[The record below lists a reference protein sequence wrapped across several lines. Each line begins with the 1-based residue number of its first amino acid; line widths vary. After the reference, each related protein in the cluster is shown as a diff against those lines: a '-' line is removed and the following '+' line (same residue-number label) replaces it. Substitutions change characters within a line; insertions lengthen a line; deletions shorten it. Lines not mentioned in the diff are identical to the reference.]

1 MDINGL
7 FDDDLFED
15 EIDEDSPDTDS
26 MQSGVSDIANKY
38 GLGGFESM
46 SEKDMEDF
54 KNSNE
59 YKNYSA
65 EIDNENIK
73 ANMQG
78 KTVQEILG
86 LTNLKESVRQSF
98 NAFEHSDVD
107 LMFYEDVV
115 DTSPVMQNTIEMG
128 KQILPTFEYMYQ
140 DIFLSLYKYKAKLLP
155 ESQIHMSTR
164 INRKFAEC
172 YLNTPEYI
180 KLRQTC
186 RMDQFNA
193 ALGTEIIGNK
203 LIKIV
208 EEVMNNIKEQQEAI
222 KKMQDL
228 MKKEEEMDELLDE
241 NEEMDELLQSLIAN
255 GQGGSS
261 QAMELQQQMND
272 NLASKQ
278 MIQQLANQIAEEM
291 DDLIEEDDIANEITT
306 KAGKAFDEASMQ
318 VAETSEMVEAWG
330 LGEGERC
337 RVSYQNKKDAIEK
350 IRKSPKLKELTDLIG
365 RFKES
370 AITEQKKKTKHG
382 AVEISSVTVGK
393 KIEDT
398 LPSERLML
406 SNETTKSDFYNRYS
420 EGRLLTY
427 SKESNKSK
435 NKGPIILCCD
445 ESGSM
450 DGDRETWSKAFTMGV
465 LEIAQIQ
472 KRDFAFI
479 AYDSHAND
487 PIILKKG
494 EVSPNK
500 VITICEEFLDGG
512 TNFEAPLRKALDL
525 IKDSTFKNAD
535 IIFVTD
541 GDCSVSDKFKQEFKR
556 IKEDKEFACKG
567 ILVDMGSW
575 RSSDSTLRE
584 FCDDVVRISN
594 VADLKNGESEVN
606 KQLFGSI

>member
-1 MDINGL
+1 MNEDDL

-15 EIDEDSPDTDS
+15 EVDEDSPDTDS
-26 MQSGVSDIANKY
+26 MQGVSGIANKY

-115 DTSPVMQNTIEMG
+115 DTSPVMQNTIKVG
-128 KQILPTFEYMYQ
+128 KEILPTFEYMYQ

-193 ALGTEIIGNK
+193 AFGTEIIGNK

-208 EEVMNNIKEQQEAI
+208 EEVMNKIKEQQETI
-222 KKMQDL
+222 QKMQEL

-241 NEEMDELLQSLIAN
+241 NEEMDELLQGLIAN
-255 GQGGSS
+255 GQDGSA
-261 QAMELQQQMND
+261 QANELQQQMD
-272 NLASKQ
+272 ENLANKQ

-291 DDLIEEDDIANEITT
+291 DDLIEEDDIANEISTR
-306 KAGKAFDEASMQ
+306 AGKAFDEASMQ
-318 VAETSEMVEAWG
+318 VAEASEMVEVWG

-370 AITEQKKKTKHG
+370 AITEQKKKSKHG

-393 KIEDT
+393 NIEDT
-398 LPSERLML
+398 LPSERMML

-420 EGRLLTY
+420 EGRLMTY

-445 ESGSM
+445 ESASM
-450 DGDRETWSKAFTMGV
+450 NGDRETWSKAFTMGV

-479 AYDSHAND
+479 AYDSDADD

-512 TNFEAPLRKALDL
+512 GPKCLCRHKIPRTAEM
-525 IKDSTFKNAD
+525 
-535 IIFVTD
+535 
-541 GDCSVSDKFKQEFKR
+541 C
-556 IKEDKEFACKG
+556 
-567 ILVDMGSW
+567 
-575 RSSDSTLRE
+575 
-584 FCDDVVRISN
+584 
-594 VADLKNGESEVN
+594 
-606 KQLFGSI
+606 

>member
-1 MDINGL
+1 MNDDEL

-15 EIDEDSPDTDS
+15 EDDSPNVDS
-26 MQSGVSDIANKY
+26 TKPSGVSQIAGKY

-46 SEKDMEDF
+46 SEKDVEDF
-54 KNSNE
+54 KQSDD

-65 EIDNENIK
+65 EIDNDNIK
-73 ANMQG
+73 ADMHG

-86 LTNLKESVRQSF
+86 LTNLKESVKQSF
-98 NAFEHSDVD
+98 NAFEHYDVD
-107 LMFYEDVV
+107 LEFYQDIV
-115 DTSPVMQNTIEMG
+115 DTSPVMQNTIEEG
-128 KQILPTFEYMYQ
+128 CKIYPAFEYMYQ
-140 DIFLSLYKYKAKLLP
+140 DIFLSLYKYKARLLP
-155 ESQIHMSTR
+155 ESDIHMSTR
-164 INRKFAEC
+164 LNRKFAEC

-193 ALGTEIIGNK
+193 ALGTEIIGSK
-203 LIKIV
+203 LLKIV
-208 EEVMNNIKEQQEAI
+208 EEVMNKLKEQEESM
-222 KKMQDL
+222 KKMQEL
-228 MKKEEEMDELLDE
+228 MKKEQEMDELLEE
-241 NEEMDELLQSLIAN
+241 NEEMDELLQSLIQT
-255 GQGGSS
+255 GQGNSA
-261 QAMELQQQMND
+261 QAQQLQQQIDQNI
-272 NLASKQ
+272 ASKQ
-278 MIQQLANQIAEEM
+278 AIQQLANQIAEEM
-291 DDLIEEDDIANEITT
+291 DDLIEEDDLANEITT
-306 KAGKAFDEASMQ
+306 RAGKAFDEASMQ
-318 VAETSEMVEAWG
+318 VAETSELVDAWG
-330 LGEGERC
+330 LGEGEKS
-337 RVSYQNKKDAIEK
+337 RVSYQNKKDAIER
-350 IRKSPKLKELTDLIG
+350 IRKSPKLKHLTDLIG

-382 AVEISSVTVGK
+382 AVEISSVTLGN
-393 KIEDT
+393 KIEDI
-398 LPSERLML
+398 LPSEKMML
-406 SNETTKSDFYNRYS
+406 SNEATKKDFYNKYTENRNMV
-420 EGRLLTY
+420 Y

-472 KRDFAFI
+472 KRDFVFI
-479 AYDSHAND
+479 AYDSHANE
-487 PIILKKG
+487 PIVIKKG
-494 EVSPNK
+494 EVSPEK

-541 GDCSVSDKFKQEFKR
+541 GDCGVSDSFKQKFKQV
-556 IKEDKEFACKG
+556 KEEKEFACKG

-594 VADLKNGESEVN
+594 IADLTNGDSEVN

>member
-1 MDINGL
+1 MNDDEL

-15 EIDEDSPDTDS
+15 EDDSPDVDS
-26 MQSGVSDIANKY
+26 TKPSGVSQIAGKY

-46 SEKDMEDF
+46 SEKDVEDF
-54 KNSNE
+54 KQSDD

-65 EIDNENIK
+65 EIDNDNIK
-73 ANMQG
+73 ADMHG

-86 LTNLKESVRQSF
+86 LTNLKESVKQSF
-98 NAFEHSDVD
+98 NAFEHYDVD
-107 LMFYEDVV
+107 LEFYQDIV
-115 DTSPVMQNTIEMG
+115 DTSPVMQNTIEEG
-128 KQILPTFEYMYQ
+128 CKIYPAFEYMYQ
-140 DIFLSLYKYKAKLLP
+140 DIFLSLYKYKARLLP
-155 ESQIHMSTR
+155 ESDIHMSTR
-164 INRKFAEC
+164 LNRKFAEC

-193 ALGTEIIGNK
+193 ALGTEIIGSK
-203 LIKIV
+203 LLKIV
-208 EEVMNNIKEQQEAI
+208 EEVMNKLKEQEESM
-222 KKMQDL
+222 KKMQEL
-228 MKKEEEMDELLDE
+228 MKKEQEMDELLEE
-241 NEEMDELLQSLIAN
+241 NEEMDELLQSLIQT
-255 GQGGSS
+255 GQGNSA
-261 QAMELQQQMND
+261 QAQQLQQQIDQNI
-272 NLASKQ
+272 ASKQ
-278 MIQQLANQIAEEM
+278 AIQQLANQIAEEM
-291 DDLIEEDDIANEITT
+291 DDLIEEDDLANEITT
-306 KAGKAFDEASMQ
+306 RAGKAFDEASMQ
-318 VAETSEMVEAWG
+318 VAETSELVDAWG
-330 LGEGERC
+330 LGEGEKS
-337 RVSYQNKKDAIEK
+337 RVSYQNKKDAIER
-350 IRKSPKLKELTDLIG
+350 IRKSPKLKHLTDLIG

-382 AVEISSVTVGK
+382 AVEISSVTLGN
-393 KIEDT
+393 KIEDI
-398 LPSERLML
+398 LPSEKMML
-406 SNETTKSDFYNRYS
+406 SNEATKKDFYNKYTENRNMV
-420 EGRLLTY
+420 Y

-479 AYDSHAND
+479 AYDSHANE
-487 PIILKKG
+487 PIVIKKG
-494 EVSPNK
+494 EVSPEK

-541 GDCSVSDKFKQEFKR
+541 GDCGVSDSFKQKFKQV
-556 IKEDKEFACKG
+556 KEEKEFACKG

-594 VADLKNGESEVN
+594 IADLTNGDSEVN

>member
-208 EEVMNNIKEQQEAI
+208 EEVMNKIKEQQETI
-222 KKMQDL
+222 QKMQEL

-272 NLASKQ
+272 NLANKQ

-318 VAETSEMVEAWG
+318 VAETSEMVKAWG

-450 DGDRETWSKAFTMGV
+450 CGDRETWSKAFTMGV

-479 AYDSHAND
+479 AYDNHANK
-487 PIILKKG
+487 PIVIKKG

-512 TNFEAPLRKALDL
+512 GPKSLCRHKIPRTAEM
-525 IKDSTFKNAD
+525 
-535 IIFVTD
+535 
-541 GDCSVSDKFKQEFKR
+541 C
-556 IKEDKEFACKG
+556 
-567 ILVDMGSW
+567 
-575 RSSDSTLRE
+575 
-584 FCDDVVRISN
+584 
-594 VADLKNGESEVN
+594 
-606 KQLFGSI
+606 

>member
-1 MDINGL
+1 MNDDEL

-15 EIDEDSPDTDS
+15 EDDSPNVDS
-26 MQSGVSDIANKY
+26 TKPSGVSQIAGKY

-46 SEKDMEDF
+46 SEKDVEDF
-54 KNSNE
+54 KQSDD

-65 EIDNENIK
+65 EIDNDNIK
-73 ANMQG
+73 ADMHG

-86 LTNLKESVRQSF
+86 LTNLKESVKQSF
-98 NAFEHSDVD
+98 NAFEHYDVD
-107 LMFYEDVV
+107 LEFYQDIV
-115 DTSPVMQNTIEMG
+115 DTSPVMQNTIEEG
-128 KQILPTFEYMYQ
+128 CKIYPAFEYMYQ
-140 DIFLSLYKYKAKLLP
+140 DIFLSLYKYKARLLP
-155 ESQIHMSTR
+155 ESDIHMSTR
-164 INRKFAEC
+164 LNRKFSEC

-193 ALGTEIIGNK
+193 ALGTEIIGSK
-203 LIKIV
+203 LLKIV
-208 EEVMNNIKEQQEAI
+208 EEVMNKLKEQEESM
-222 KKMQDL
+222 KKMQEL
-228 MKKEEEMDELLDE
+228 MKKEQEMDELLEE
-241 NEEMDELLQSLIAN
+241 NEEMDELLQSLIQT
-255 GQGGSS
+255 GQGNSA
-261 QAMELQQQMND
+261 QAQQLQQQIDQNI
-272 NLASKQ
+272 ASKQ
-278 MIQQLANQIAEEM
+278 AIQQLANQIAEEM
-291 DDLIEEDDIANEITT
+291 DDLIEEDDLANEITT
-306 KAGKAFDEASMQ
+306 RAGKAFDEASMQ
-318 VAETSEMVEAWG
+318 VAETSELVDAWG
-330 LGEGERC
+330 LGEGEKS
-337 RVSYQNKKDAIEK
+337 RVSYQNKKDAIER
-350 IRKSPKLKELTDLIG
+350 IRKSPKLKHLTDLIG

-382 AVEISSVTVGK
+382 AVEISSVTLGN
-393 KIEDT
+393 KIEDI
-398 LPSERLML
+398 LPSEKMML
-406 SNETTKSDFYNRYS
+406 SNEATKKDFYNKYTENRNMV
-420 EGRLLTY
+420 Y

-479 AYDSHAND
+479 AYDSHANE
-487 PIILKKG
+487 PIVIKKG
-494 EVSPNK
+494 EVSPEK

-541 GDCSVSDKFKQEFKR
+541 GDCGVSDSFKQKFKQV
-556 IKEDKEFACKG
+556 KEEKEFACKG

-594 VADLKNGESEVN
+594 IADLTNGDSEVN

>member
-1 MDINGL
+1 MNDDEL

-15 EIDEDSPDTDS
+15 EDDSPDVDS
-26 MQSGVSDIANKY
+26 AKPSGVSQIAGKY
-38 GLGGFESM
+38 GLGGFENM
-46 SEKDMEDF
+46 SEKDVEDF
-54 KNSNE
+54 KQSDD

-65 EIDNENIK
+65 EIDNDNIK
-73 ANMQG
+73 ADMHG

-86 LTNLKESVRQSF
+86 LTNLKESVKQSF
-98 NAFEHSDVD
+98 NAFEHYDVD
-107 LMFYEDVV
+107 LEFYQDIV
-115 DTSPVMQNTIEMG
+115 DTSPVMQNTIEEG
-128 KQILPTFEYMYQ
+128 CKIYPAFEYMYQ
-140 DIFLSLYKYKAKLLP
+140 DIFLSLYKYKARLLP
-155 ESQIHMSTR
+155 ESDIHMSTR
-164 INRKFAEC
+164 LNRKFAEC

-193 ALGTEIIGNK
+193 ALGTEIIGSK
-203 LIKIV
+203 LLKIV
-208 EEVMNNIKEQQEAI
+208 EEVMNKLKEQEESI
-222 KKMQDL
+222 KKMQEL
-228 MKKEEEMDELLDE
+228 MKKEQEMDELIEE
-241 NEEMDELLQSLIAN
+241 NEEMDELLQSLIQT
-255 GQGGSS
+255 GQGGSA
-261 QAMELQQQMND
+261 QAQQLQQQIDQNI
-272 NLASKQ
+272 ASKQ
-278 MIQQLANQIAEEM
+278 AIQQLANQIAEEM
-291 DDLIEEDDIANEITT
+291 DDLIEEDDLANEITT
-306 KAGKAFDEASMQ
+306 RAGKAFDEASMQ
-318 VAETSEMVEAWG
+318 VAETSELVDAWG
-330 LGEGERC
+330 LGEGEKS
-337 RVSYQNKKDAIEK
+337 RVSYQNKKDAIER
-350 IRKSPKLKELTDLIG
+350 IRKSPKLKHLTDLIG

-382 AVEISSVTVGK
+382 AVEISSVTLGN
-393 KIEDT
+393 KIEDI
-398 LPSERLML
+398 LPSEKMML
-406 SNETTKSDFYNRYS
+406 SNEATKKDFYNKYTENRNMV
-420 EGRLLTY
+420 Y

-479 AYDSHAND
+479 AYDSHANE
-487 PIILKKG
+487 PIVIKKG
-494 EVSPNK
+494 EVSPEK

-541 GDCSVSDKFKQEFKR
+541 GDCGVSDSFKQKFKQV
-556 IKEDKEFACKG
+556 KEEKEFACKG

-594 VADLKNGESEVN
+594 IADLTNGDSEVN

>member
-1 MDINGL
+1 MNDDEL

-15 EIDEDSPDTDS
+15 EDDSPDVDS
-26 MQSGVSDIANKY
+26 TKPSGVSQIAGKY

-46 SEKDMEDF
+46 SEKDVEDF
-54 KNSNE
+54 KQSDD

-65 EIDNENIK
+65 EIDNDNIK
-73 ANMQG
+73 ADMHG

-86 LTNLKESVRQSF
+86 LTNLKESVKQSF
-98 NAFEHSDVD
+98 NAFEHYDVD
-107 LMFYEDVV
+107 LEFYQDIV
-115 DTSPVMQNTIEMG
+115 DTSPVMQNTIEEG
-128 KQILPTFEYMYQ
+128 CKIYPAFEYMYQ
-140 DIFLSLYKYKAKLLP
+140 DIFLSLYKYKARLLP
-155 ESQIHMSTR
+155 ESDIHMSTR
-164 INRKFAEC
+164 LNRKFAEC

-180 KLRQTC
+180 KLRQIC

-193 ALGTEIIGNK
+193 ALGTEIIGSK

-208 EEVMNNIKEQQEAI
+208 EEVMNKLKEQEESM
-222 KKMQDL
+222 KKMQEL
-228 MKKEEEMDELLDE
+228 MKKEQEMDELLEE
-241 NEEMDELLQSLIAN
+241 NEEMDELLQSLIQT
-255 GQGGSS
+255 GQGNSA
-261 QAMELQQQMND
+261 QAQQLQQQIDQNIT
-272 NLASKQ
+272 SKQ
-278 MIQQLANQIAEEM
+278 AIQQLANQIAEEM
-291 DDLIEEDDIANEITT
+291 DDLIEEDDLANEITT
-306 KAGKAFDEASMQ
+306 RAGKAFDEASMQ
-318 VAETSEMVEAWG
+318 VAETSELVNAWG
-330 LGEGERC
+330 LGEGEKS
-337 RVSYQNKKDAIEK
+337 RVSYQNKKDAIER
-350 IRKSPKLKELTDLIG
+350 IRKSPKLKHLTDLIG

-382 AVEISSVTVGK
+382 AVEISSVTLGN
-393 KIEDT
+393 KIEDI
-398 LPSERLML
+398 LPSEKMML
-406 SNETTKSDFYNRYS
+406 SNEATKKDFYNKYTENRNMV
-420 EGRLLTY
+420 Y

-479 AYDSHAND
+479 AYDSHANE
-487 PIILKKG
+487 PIVIKKG
-494 EVSPNK
+494 EVSPEK

-541 GDCSVSDKFKQEFKR
+541 GDCGVSDSFKQKFKQV
-556 IKEDKEFACKG
+556 KEEKEFACKG

-594 VADLKNGESEVN
+594 IADLTNGDSEVN